1 MQDSELVRAVTD
13 QPATEPDAEFDAVVV
28 GFDRKNPK
36 HPDRGRRSLILE
48 GYNWKNAAWSPT
60 SVVGQILGAVRSG
73 AHHKAAAERAGISAS
88 TLGSWVARGKEHWPD
103 DGLVKS
109 SQVPREHR
117 PYVAFVKAL
126 QERTAGAEVE
136 LTNLAMQAA
145 REDKKFALTL
155 LKSRYPHW
163 RDSTRIEMSSTDI
176 DDPVAL
182 LRNNPAIIAKLAELA
197 HDIEDAQTDP
207 AHLAMQADMEG
218 EVEIPADIPLEGV
231 EGD

>member
-1 MQDSELVRAVTD
+1 MSDAEVVALPTDRRATG
-13 QPATEPDAEFDAVVV
+13 PDAEFDAVVV

-48 GYNWKNAAWSPT
+48 GYNWKDASWAPT
-60 SVVGQILGAVRSG
+60 SIVGQILGAVRSG
-73 AHHKAAAERAGISAS
+73 AHHKAAAERGGISAS
-88 TLGSWVARGKEHWPD
+88 TLSTWVARGKEHWPD

-117 PYVAFVKAL
+117 PYVAFVQAL
-126 QERTAGAEVE
+126 QARTAGAEVE

-163 RDSTRIEMSSTDI
+163 RDSTRIEMSATDI

-207 AHLAMQADMEG
+207 AHLVMQGDMGGDED
-218 EVEIPADIPLEGV
+218 EVAGPLE
-231 EGD
+231 DD